1 MRTLLS
7 VGALA
12 AAVTVAASGQ
22 APTPGASIAAVAWL
36 SGCWEQRSGERVTL
50 EMWLPPAGGLTLGSN
65 RTVVNDT
72 TSAYEQL
79 MLREEGGRLVFV
91 ARPSGQAETS
101 FTSTAVSDSG
111 FTVENLAHDFP
122 QRIIYRRV
130 SADSLVAR
138 IEGPS
143 PSGTS
148 GRDFP
153 MRRIACT
160 P

>member
-1 MRTLLS
+1 MRVLAS
-7 VGALA
+7 VGLLA
-12 AAVTVAASGQ
+12 AALAVAACGQ
-22 APTPGASIAAVAWL
+22 APKVEAGIEAVAWL

-50 EMWLPPAGGLTLGSN
+50 EMWLPPAAGLTLGSN
-65 RTVVNDT
+65 RTVVNGT
-72 TSAYEQL
+72 ARAYEQL
-79 MLREEGGRLVFV
+79 MLREDGGRLVFV

-138 IEGPS
+138 IEGPG
-143 PSGTS
+143 PSGTTS
-148 GRDFP
+148 RDFP